1 MSNKYTYADVI
12 IDPNDPRVEIGKEY
26 YCSCYPSGGLNL
38 ANMGIGFQQLVRV
51 DKDSSFG
58 PFVLAKKD
66 DGVESFPCIIRKK
79 EYTEDDIITDVL
91 DPRLKDAIG
100 KTVYVAHKLYGSVVD
115 NANNNDS
122 ANKGVLVNLGYDPS
136 HPFEVHT
143 ELGLHW
149 DRIILSK
156 NQPPRKKYV
165 PLDLND
171 REDVFNLMGSW
182 LMNKTS
188 GSYHCVI
195 TIKPAKNLVYIDG
208 FGEIGPQELLEDFI
222 FVFNDSPCG
231 KLVEEE

>member
-1 MSNKYTYADVI
+1 MAEYTYKDVI
-12 IDPNDPRVEIGKEY
+12 IDPEDPRVEIGKEY

-51 DKDSSFG
+51 DNSSFG

-79 EYTEDDIITDVL
+79 EYTEADIITDVS

-100 KTVYVAHKLYGSVVD
+100 KTVFVAHKLYGNVVD

-122 ANKGVLVNLGYDPS
+122 NNKGVLLNIGYDPGY
-136 HPFEVHT
+136 PFEVHT

-149 DRIILSK
+149 DRIIISR

-165 PLDLND
+165 PFDLSD
-171 REDVFNLMGSW
+171 PEVRKSLREKWIKADCGEYQISGFRTCYHEDGERWEVAIAFGYIPSETLFNRWTFEDGS
-182 LMNKTS
+182 K
-188 GSYHCVI
+188 
-195 TIKPAKNLVYIDG
+195 
-208 FGEIGPQELLEDFI
+208 
-222 FVFNDSPCG
+222 CG